1 MTQLLIQI
9 YYFRHIIHPVSS
21 STLGR
26 FSKSTNRLQSTPS
39 FDYDYRSA
47 QTLPRKLEHRPLHS
61 SAINI
66 AIVNQ
71 VRSPLA
77 GGTSSSAINHSHL
90 TGPAKPARTYKA
102 LNRSK
107 SFNVHGLNGT
117 NDPSP
122 IYLEK
127 LTRNQPHHNMYRS
140 NPHLNE
146 DKTQL
151 RSPSI
156 VNLISRSQRDLTK
169 IDENGSYNNN
179 NTQTYHHRD
188 GRRLNGH
195 QRNGGYTPQYVNG
208 SGTIDRRSNSLLRNG
223 SDSYHHQR
231 AEVDS
236 PIRNVNGGNG
246 YKYGLER
253 NLQRERES
261 SLGSR
266 SPVTINKDT
275 ASIVR
280 RGSSSEDY
288 SESYKITSRSDDP
301 HRPSVTNTVHNYSK
315 KSLPI
320 KNGRGTETVESSE
333 RKTVTTS
340 RYRDGNTAEPHRSIR
355 YLHENGRN
363 GNGVVIE
370 VRNSPRK

>member
-1 MTQLLIQI
+1 M
-9 YYFRHIIHPVSS
+9 
-21 STLGR
+21 
-26 FSKSTNRLQSTPS
+26 
-39 FDYDYRSA
+39 
-47 QTLPRKLEHRPLHS
+47 HS

-71 VRSPLA
+71 VRSPQ
-77 GGTSSSAINHSHL
+77 TSSNVHL
-90 TGPAKPARTYKA
+90 TGPAKPARTYKS

-127 LTRNQPHHNMYRS
+127 LTRNQPHHIMYRS
-140 NPHLNE
+140 NPHLYE
-146 DKTQL
+146 DKPQL

-169 IDENGSYNNN
+169 IDENGSYNNGIN
-179 NTQTYHHRD
+179 SSSAGNGYH
-188 GRRLNGH
+188 RRLNGH
-195 QRNGGYTPQYVNG
+195 NGSRNGHTTQYYNNVVTPE
-208 SGTIDRRSNSLLRNG
+208 RRANSLLRTLP
-223 SDSYHHQR
+223 SDSYQHHR
-231 AEVDS
+231 SEVDS
-236 PIRNVNGGNG
+236 PLRNGSG
-246 YKYGLER
+246 YRYGLER

-301 HRPSVTNTVHNYSK
+301 QRPSVTNTVHNYTK
-315 KSLPI
+315 KTLPT
-320 KNGRGTETVESSE
+320 KNGRAIETVESSE

-340 RYRDGNTAEPHRSIR
+340 RYRDGSAEPVRNVR
-355 YLHENGRN
+355 YLQENGRN
-363 GNGVVIE
+363 GNGIVIE